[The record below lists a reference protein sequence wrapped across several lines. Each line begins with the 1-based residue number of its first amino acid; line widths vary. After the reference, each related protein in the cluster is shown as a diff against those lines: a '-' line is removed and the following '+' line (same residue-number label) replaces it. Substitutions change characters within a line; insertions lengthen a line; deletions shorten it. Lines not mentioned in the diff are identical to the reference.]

1 MSRPERAMI
10 MAAGLGTRMRPLT
23 DDKPKPL
30 VKVAGRTLIDHALD
44 RLVAAGVKMAVV
56 NVHYMAQMIVDH
68 LSKRHDI
75 EIVFSEENDALL
87 GTGGG
92 VVKALPHF
100 KNEPF
105 FIMNSDTVW
114 VEGIGHALDRM
125 LARWDADTMDALLMM
140 AAMTTALGFEGPGDF
155 NMAADGKLSRVDER
169 RLSPFAYPG
178 VQIAHP
184 RLFNNAPKGG
194 FSTNRMWDIAIEASR
209 LYGVRLDGVWIHV
222 GTPEAVAEAEAFLAE
237 HSLAS
242 R

>member
-1 MSRPERAMI
+1 MI

-44 RLVAAGVKMAVV
+44 RLVAAGVTMAVV
-56 NVHYMAQMIVDH
+56 NVHYMSQMIMDH
-68 LSKRHDI
+68 LAKRHDI
-75 EIVFSEENDALL
+75 EIVFSEESDALL

-125 LARWDADTMDALLMM
+125 LARWDEDAMDALLLM

-155 NMAADGKLSRVDER
+155 NMAADGRLSRVGEM

-184 RLFNNAPKGG
+184 RLFDGAPSGG
-194 FSTNRMWDIAIEASR
+194 FSTNRMWDVAIMKGR

-222 GTPEAVAEAEAFLAE
+222 GTPEAVADAEAFLAE